1 MRAKRFTR
9 ISKRLKMRRMN
20 KMARNELLQVLLE
33 KLEAKYGDLDDR
45 CGCNVHTDRGY
56 EWLSVADI
64 VDVIMEVDEEYE
76 D

>member
-1 MRAKRFTR
+1 M
-9 ISKRLKMRRMN
+9 MN
-20 KMARNELLQVLLE
+20 KMARNELLQILLE

-45 CGCNVHTDRGY
+45 CGCNVSTDHGW

>member
-1 MRAKRFTR
+1 
-9 ISKRLKMRRMN
+9 
-20 KMARNELLQVLLE
+20 MARNELLQVLLE

-45 CGCNVHTDRGY
+45 CGCNVSTDHGWQ
-56 EWLSVADI
+56 WLSVADI

>member
-1 MRAKRFTR
+1 
-9 ISKRLKMRRMN
+9 
-20 KMARNELLQVLLE
+20 MARNELLQVLLE

-45 CGCNVHTDRGY
+45 CGCNVHTDHGY
-56 EWLSVADI
+56 QWLSVADI